1 VRVGPFRFA
10 ACRRQTRVLSLSSGS
25 YREDATPPAAGGKNP
40 TLPANWLIFPAP
52 KSFLI
57 FKTFEFVL
65 GTAVAQ
71 GAATLLNDW
80 RPIKLIRKHVA
91 IALSVL
97 ITALSLALPSTV
109 SAQTDAENEKVRA
122 KVQVL
127 SASRDQQVEVKFRDK
142 TKVKGYITAVEPVS
156 FTLRD
161 PKSGTTESI
170 AYSEVDSVS
179 KASGGVST
187 KTWLILGGVAAGV
200 ATTWLIVKP
209 AVCDGGAQ
217 TRGVC

>member
-1 VRVGPFRFA
+1 M
-10 ACRRQTRVLSLSSGS
+10 
-25 YREDATPPAAGGKNP
+25 
-40 TLPANWLIFPAP
+40 
-52 KSFLI
+52 
-57 FKTFEFVL
+57 
-65 GTAVAQ
+65 
-71 GAATLLNDW
+71 
-80 RPIKLIRKHVA
+80 RKHVA
-91 IALSVL
+91 IVISVI
-97 ITALSLALPSTV
+97 ITALSLALPAPA
-109 SAQTDAENEKVRA
+109 SAQSDAENEKVRA

-127 SASRDQQVEVKFRDK
+127 SASRESQVEVKFRDK

-161 PKSGTTESI
+161 PKTGTSQSI

-187 KTWLILGGVAAGV
+187 KTWLIIGGVAAGV

>member
-1 VRVGPFRFA
+1 MTRFLDK
-10 ACRRQTRVLSLSSGS
+10 V
-25 YREDATPPAAGGKNP
+25 PAP
-40 TLPANWLIFPAP
+40 LANWLIFAAP
-52 KSFLI
+52 DRRSVV
-57 FKTFEFVL
+57 KTFDFVV
-65 GTAVAQ
+65 GTTVANGQ
-71 GAATLLNDW
+71 ATFLRRLET
-80 RPIKLIRKHVA
+80 ITLIRKHVA
-91 IALSVL
+91 MALSV
-97 ITALSLALPSTV
+97 IIIALSLASPL

-122 KVQVL
+122 KVQIL
-127 SASRDQQVEVKFRDK
+127 SASRDSQVEVRFRDK

-161 PKSGTTESI
+161 PKSGTTQSI

-187 KTWLILGGVAAGV
+187 RTWLIIGGVAAGV

>member
-1 VRVGPFRFA
+1 M
-10 ACRRQTRVLSLSSGS
+10 
-25 YREDATPPAAGGKNP
+25 
-40 TLPANWLIFPAP
+40 
-52 KSFLI
+52 
-57 FKTFEFVL
+57 
-65 GTAVAQ
+65 
-71 GAATLLNDW
+71 
-80 RPIKLIRKHVA
+80 IRKHMA
-91 IALSVL
+91 IALSVI
-97 ITALSLALPSTV
+97 ITALSLALPTSV
-109 SAQTDAENEKVRA
+109 SAQSDAETEKVRA

-127 SASRDQQVEVKFRDK
+127 SASRDSQVEVKFRDK
-142 TKVKGYITAVEPVS
+142 TKIKGHITAVEPVS

-161 PKSGTTESI
+161 GKNGTSQSI
-170 AYSEVDSVS
+170 AYSEVGSVS